1 MHINVFENG
10 EGKILAI
17 IKWKIRVSRKFSGKK
32 GVNKYNNSIKI
43 VRNI

>member
-17 IKWKIRVSRKFSGKK
+17 IKWKIKVSTQFSGKK
-32 GVNKYNNSIKI
+32 GVKKYNKSIKHF
-43 VRNI
+43 